1 MSDSRAPASLPPY
14 SDTSTAGLLAVVRG
28 RPLYPVVFVVV
39 LGALTSLGPFTMD
52 LYLPAFPMV
61 AADLHTSAAMV
72 QVTLTATAVGLGI
85 GQIIGRRFSPATGSK
100 DRPGCRRRR
109 FTSYAALSSWWR
121 RPSGWSYWPGSDRDV
136 APRQARSSLPRWCAT
151 CSAACDSSGS
161 ARASRSR
168 NGAAPII
175 APAIGS
181 QLLLVTTWRGVF
193 AILAVF
199 GLAVLIA
206 SAVLLPETRPR
217 ARRIESTTTARAR
230 IRLLLGD
237 RVYVGTVLVSSMMF
251 AAIVSYLST
260 SPFIFQEEFGLS
272 AQKFGMLFAVC
283 AIGLLIATQLAA
295 RLMRR
300 FQPAMLL
307 GAALPLLLVTGLGFA
322 VVAIT
327 GGGWMWALL
336 AGFALVALHGF
347 ANPCMGVLILADH
360 PNESGTAVALS
371 GLVNSVVGGSLS
383 LLPTFIGV
391 GMLSLGITVAVVA
404 TIAMIFLWLVVRP
417 RQVPPLPVT

>member
-28 RPLYPVVFVVV
+28 RPLYPVVFVVL

-85 GQIIGRRFSPATGSK
+85 GQIIVGPLSDATGRRIPLMSATALHIVCSALIVVAPTVELVVLARFGQ
-100 DRPGCRRRR
+100 GCG
-109 FTSYAALSSWWR
+109 AAAGAVVASAMV
-121 RPSGWSYWPGSDRDV
+121 RDV
-136 APRQARSSLPRWCAT
+136 FGGLRLVRIGARIALV
-151 CSAACDSSGS
+151 
-161 ARASRSR
+161 

-175 APAIGS
+175 APVIGS